1 VKERDALHHAAK
13 QQLAAVARLKAADVS
28 SWISER
34 LGDASLLASSP
45 VLWGGGLDAR
55 PEAPAGARE
64 AIHAVLET
72 AVRTRRYES
81 VELLDPSGRVVVSA
95 GSADVHP
102 PEVKALLQARAS
114 TTTSAVPSGLYR
126 DEAGKIHLDVGVAVR
141 GPGGSLLGTVVLHID
156 PEAFLLPLIEKWPI
170 SSRTAESLLVRREQD
185 GVLYLNHV
193 RHDAREPLTFTIPL
207 TRTEVVAVRAVTG
220 QTGIVEGIDYR
231 GAEVLCAVEPIEPTG
246 WILIAKMDREEVDAP
261 LRQRVWLLAI
271 AGTALGLVTTA
282 SLRSVWRR
290 RLAVL
295 NRESDRSRRLLERA
309 IEQSAD
315 AIVITD
321 LTSTITYVNPAFERI
336 TGYAAA
342 EVVGQNPRILK
353 SGEHDEAFYRALYAT
368 LLSGGTFRGRMTNR
382 RKDGSFFEED
392 ATISPVRGPAGELV
406 AFVAVKRDVTREREM
421 EERLRQSAK
430 VEAVGQLAGGV
441 AHDFNNLLTV
451 ISGFAALAKDELPAG
466 HAAAGHLDE
475 VLGAGERAA
484 QLTRQLLAFSRRQVL
499 RPDVVDLS
507 AAVTEASG
515 MLRRLIGE
523 DIRVELDL
531 APDLRPVL
539 VDPTQMHQVIL
550 NLAINARDAMPGGG
564 TLTFETANVVLDE
577 AYAASHE
584 SARTGP
590 HVMLTVSDTGAGI
603 PHEIQAK
610 VFDPF
615 FTTKEKGKGTGL
627 GLSTVY
633 GIIKQSEG
641 WIWLYSEVGKGTTFR
656 IYLPPAPTNAP
667 RTGPV
672 AVVTGE
678 RKAAGRVLLVVEDE
692 PALVGLVTGF
702 LASEGFTVRSASG
715 PDEAL
720 EVARRREGPIHAVL
734 TDVVMPGMSG
744 PELVRRLRAE
754 REIGPVLFMSGYTA
768 NAIAHHGVLEPG
780 VALLEKPFTR
790 EALLERVWRLF
801 EEQPA
806 PYDPPMEPRP

>member
-1 VKERDALHHAAK
+1 
-13 QQLAAVARLKAADVS
+13 
-28 SWISER
+28 
-34 LGDASLLASSP
+34 
-45 VLWGGGLDAR
+45 
-55 PEAPAGARE
+55 
-64 AIHAVLET
+64 
-72 AVRTRRYES
+72 
-81 VELLDPSGRVVVSA
+81 
-95 GSADVHP
+95 
-102 PEVKALLQARAS
+102 
-114 TTTSAVPSGLYR
+114 
-126 DEAGKIHLDVGVAVR
+126 
-141 GPGGSLLGTVVLHID
+141 
-156 PEAFLLPLIEKWPI
+156 
-170 SSRTAESLLVRREQD
+170 
-185 GVLYLNHV
+185 
-193 RHDAREPLTFTIPL
+193 
-207 TRTEVVAVRAVTG
+207 
-220 QTGIVEGIDYR
+220 
-231 GAEVLCAVEPIEPTG
+231 
-246 WILIAKMDREEVDAP
+246 
-261 LRQRVWLLAI
+261 
-271 AGTALGLVTTA
+271 
-282 SLRSVWRR
+282 
-290 RLAVL
+290 
-295 NRESDRSRRLLERA
+295 
-309 IEQSAD
+309 
-315 AIVITD
+315 
-321 LTSTITYVNPAFERI
+321 
-336 TGYAAA
+336 
-342 EVVGQNPRILK
+342 
-353 SGEHDEAFYRALYAT
+353 
-368 LLSGGTFRGRMTNR
+368 
-382 RKDGSFFEED
+382 
-392 ATISPVRGPAGELV
+392 
-406 AFVAVKRDVTREREM
+406 
-421 EERLRQSAK
+421 
-430 VEAVGQLAGGV
+430 
-441 AHDFNNLLTV
+441 
-451 ISGFAALAKDELPAG
+451 
-466 HAAAGHLDE
+466 
-475 VLGAGERAA
+475 
-484 QLTRQLLAFSRRQVL
+484 
-499 RPDVVDLS
+499 
-507 AAVTEASG
+507 
-515 MLRRLIGE
+515 
-523 DIRVELDL
+523 
-531 APDLRPVL
+531 
-539 VDPTQMHQVIL
+539 
-550 NLAINARDAMPGGG
+550 MPGGG